1 MKKDTSWGKVAQWYD
16 ELLGNEDTYQSKVI
30 LPNLMRVLDLKPGER
45 VLDIG
50 CGQGFFA
57 RACQAAGAEVVGADI
72 SKELITLASKES
84 RNISYHV
91 SPSHSLPFAADG
103 SFDTALLVL
112 ALQNIADMDGTFAEA
127 ARILAPRGRMVLVLN
142 HPAFRVPKHSDWQ
155 YDDSEK
161 TQFRRIGRYLSGE
174 KVLIEMHP
182 GERKSEQTVSY
193 HRSLQDISKSLR
205 KNGFATLRLEEWISH
220 KKSGSGPRQAAED
233 AARKEIPLFLLLET
247 EKR

>member
-1 MKKDTSWGKVAQWYD
+1 MKKDTSWGKVTQWYD

-127 ARILAPRGRMVLVLN
+127 TRVLKPRGRMVLVLN

-155 YDDSEK
+155 YDEK
-161 TQFRRIGRYLSGE
+161 EMVQYRRVGRYLSGE
-174 KVLIEMHP
+174 KVMIEMHP
-182 GERKSEQTVSY
+182 GERKSEHTVSY

-205 KNGFATLRLEEWISH
+205 KHGFATLRMEEWISH
-220 KKSGSGPRQAAED
+220 KKSESGPRQAAED
-233 AARKEIPLFLLLET
+233 AARKEIPLFMLLEAVQL
-247 EKR
+247 